1 MCILLGFCNSQL
13 GLSALAQIFAQCHVQ
28 LFRRI
33 SNGYIR
39 HGCIIL
45 CHANEMQWEEALLP
59 CKALEFWVN
68 KTSGDLSC
76 TVRTEVEENHAVLF
90 FDQAILIQN
99 GRQHKF
105 VGYFLCIGIFDCLN
119 RFGSGFTLAINHSSI
134 CLFDTIPSVITIHC
148 IVTAGNGCNLTN
160 ANFLHLFASGLHEA
174 SCGRWRFI
182 SAVQK
187 CMNIYIFQTVPL
199 CHFQQ
204 TEQVFHVA
212 VYAARREQTHQ
223 VQSCAVLLAIFHR
236 IAQSLVFKEYA
247 VLNVLCNLD
256 QHLINDS
263 TSTDVGVTNFGV
275 AHLSIRQT
283 NVQTACTNQGVRA
296 LQILVDIRLVG
307 SCNGV
312 AKGILVI
319 AETIHDNQCNWFFTH
334 VFSPFQKQAVI
345 KNRLPDSCNFY

>member
-1 MCILLGFCNSQL
+1 
-13 GLSALAQIFAQCHVQ
+13 
-28 LFRRI
+28 
-33 SNGYIR
+33 
-39 HGCIIL
+39 
-45 CHANEMQWEEALLP
+45 MQWEEALLP

-223 VQSCAVLLAIFHR
+223 VQSRAVLLAIFHR

-283 NVQTACTNQGVRA
+283 NVQTACTNQGVRT